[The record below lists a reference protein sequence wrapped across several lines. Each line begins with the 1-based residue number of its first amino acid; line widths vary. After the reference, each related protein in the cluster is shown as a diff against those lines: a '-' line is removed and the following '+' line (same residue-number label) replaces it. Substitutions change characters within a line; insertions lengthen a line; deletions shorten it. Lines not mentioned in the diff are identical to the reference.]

1 MKKRLITLSAVLVLT
16 LMLALLSG
24 CGHQTKIDEAYIKN
38 NTLHVSF
45 TNSTELK
52 DKFKLRVMF
61 ENTGDKLDGKV
72 IHNQKLGDSIS
83 EIKYFEAGTHEVDIA
98 LGLATYR
105 GENEN
110 GRTIRL
116 NGKEISEYDNF
127 KVTESDIR
135 DAFGEDVK
143 VHLALFYDN
152 RVMDS
157 CEVPFK

>member
-1 MKKRLITLSAVLVLT
+1 M
-16 LMLALLSG
+16 
-24 CGHQTKIDEAYIKN
+24 
-38 NTLHVSF
+38 
-45 TNSTELK
+45 
-52 DKFKLRVMF
+52 
-61 ENTGDKLDGKV
+61 
-72 IHNQKLGDSIS
+72 
-83 EIKYFEAGTHEVDIA
+83 EAGTHEVDIA
-98 LGLATYR
+98 RGLASYR

-135 DAFGEDVK
+135 DAFGDDVK

-157 CEVPFK
+157 CDVPFK